1 MILGWRWSPP
11 SLVRLGQNRLDNI
24 MISIRQMIL
33 PKDPIEGAARNY
45 FARRKS
51 IEIDGVYFFTLSVI
65 FVYFLVPAQP

>member
-1 MILGWRWSPP
+1 M
-11 SLVRLGQNRLDNI
+11 VRLGQNRLDNI

-51 IEIDGVYFFTLSVI
+51 VEIDGVYKYSVLI
-65 FVYFLVPAQP
+65 CFILEKINRTKLVL